1 MKKFFIALSVL
12 AALFLTV
19 VPSQA
24 LVGMPDRVP
33 ANELISIFV
42 VSMTGN
48 LDTLIIIN
56 ETDGFSGLTP
66 ATARAIHWMMWDPLS
81 QHKADRSIRYTPNDV
96 VAISCRDI
104 IFNTLTVNERISLEA
119 DLDTDGVNES
129 YIGYVTWNDEVI
141 ATGVEQNDFNHFVGK
156 MYVVDLNGGIGS
168 GISIAG
174 RESFVGIFNQM
185 NQGSIVPPYILAN
198 YQLGQS
204 EATSI
209 LPTWL
214 APGSINM
221 MEGWSPLALA
231 MSRYR
236 NAVGAP
242 VPAAVAP
249 ATGLPAWFRMIPR
262 WYLYTDAGENNIF
275 VWKSF
280 NSPNQGALFPP
291 ANWSFSAFIYDNDEH
306 PTSKQINLPRELNY
320 IDIREIVPPD
330 WIPASGTMAGWVDI
344 RLLSNSGAVGNPAG
358 WQYMDFLCYSWQRSN
373 NASASLNWSALFE
386 SHREAGSLNLIP

>member
-1 MKKFFIALSVL
+1 MSMKKFFIALSVL

-56 ETDGFSGLTP
+56 EVNGFAGFAP
-66 ATARAIHWMMWDPLS
+66 ATARALHWKMWDPNS
-81 QHKADRSIRYTPNDV
+81 AHKADRSIPYTPNDV

-141 ATGVEQNDFNHFVGK
+141 ATGVEQTDFNHFVGK
-156 MYVVDLNGGIGS
+156 MYVVDLAGGIGS
-168 GISIAG
+168 GVSIAG
-174 RESFVGIFNQM
+174 RESFLGVWNATGILPVYD
-185 NQGSIVPPYILAN
+185 IW
-198 YQLGQS
+198 QS

-209 LPTWL
+209 VAPTFTNIRE
-214 APGSINM
+214 A
-221 MEGWSPLALA
+221 WSPTA
-231 MSRYR
+231 MAFARYR
-236 NAVGAP
+236 NAMGAP
-242 VPAAVAP
+242 VPAAAL
-249 ATGLPAWFRMIPR
+249 LPQWFRMLPR

-280 NSPNQGALFPP
+280 NSPNFPAP
-291 ANWSFSAFIYDNDEH
+291 AGPASWSFSAFIYDNEEH
-306 PTSKQINLPRELNY
+306 PTSKQINLPRELNF
-320 IDIREIVPPD
+320 IDMREIVPPD
-330 WIPASGTMAGWVDI
+330 WFPVSGTMAGWLDI
-344 RLLSNSGAVGNPAG
+344 RIPSNSGAVGNPSG
-358 WQYMDFLCYSWQRSN
+358 WQVMDFLCYSWQRSA
-373 NASASLNWSALFE
+373 NASASLNWSAFFE
-386 SHREAGSLNLIP
+386 SHRDVGSVPIP